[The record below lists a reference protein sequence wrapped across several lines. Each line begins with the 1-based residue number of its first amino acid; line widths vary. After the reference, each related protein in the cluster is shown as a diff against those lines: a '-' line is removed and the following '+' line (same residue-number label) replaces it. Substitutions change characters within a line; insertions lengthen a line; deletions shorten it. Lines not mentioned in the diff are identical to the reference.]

1 MTPILHALHCQP
13 WLITPEAHAAMR
25 RTVTSAGLFNEPPE
39 PPESELLCVEDGI
52 GIVSISGPLMKRP
65 DIFAR
70 VLLGATDM
78 DAIGEAIAEAGQRAD
93 VQAVLLAFDSP
104 GGTVNG
110 TPELAAAV
118 AALSKAKYVYA
129 FSDGQMC
136 SAAYWIAS
144 QADAIYATPSARVG
158 SIGVLLPMLD
168 ESKAFEQA
176 GVKVELFA
184 AGKYKSVGVPGV
196 SLTDEQRAWLQAD
209 IDEIYADF
217 KAAVL
222 ARGRRITPDV
232 MEGQCFSGRKASYNS
247 LTSGV
252 VQDRATALMKLRER
266 HVKQPAS

>member
-39 PPESELLCVEDGI
+39 PPESELLCVEDGL

-158 SIGVLLPMLD
+158 SIGVLLPMID
-168 ESKAFEQA
+168 DTEAFKQA
-176 GVKVELFA
+176 GLKVDLFA

-196 SLTDEQRAWLQAD
+196 ALTEDQRAWLQAD
-209 IDEIYADF
+209 LEEIYAEF
-217 KAAVL
+217 KTAVL
-222 ARGRRITPDV
+222 ARGRSIPQDA
-232 MEGQCFSGRKASYNS
+232 MEGQDFSGRKAFANA
-247 LTSGV
+247 LTAGV
-252 VQDRATALMKLRER
+252 VPDCASVLTRMRNR
-266 HVKQPAS
+266 HVS

>member
-1 MTPILHALHCQP
+1 
-13 WLITPEAHAAMR
+13 
-25 RTVTSAGLFNEPPE
+25 
-39 PPESELLCVEDGI
+39 VEDGI
-52 GIVSISGPLMKRP
+52 GIIRIHGPLMRDP
-65 DIFAR
+65 DLISS
-70 VLLGATDM
+70 LLFGATDM
-78 DAIGEAIAEAGQRAD
+78 NQVAEAIQEAVSRD
-93 VQAVLLAFDSP
+93 EVKSILLDIDSP

-110 TPELAAAV
+110 TPELAQAV
-118 AALSKAKYVYA
+118 ADAAKLKSIHA
-129 FSDGQMC
+129 FSAGQMC

-168 ESKAFEQA
+168 ETKAFEQA
-176 GVKVELFA
+176 GLKVELFA
-184 AGKYKSVGVPGV
+184 AGKFKSVGVPGV

-209 IDEIYADF
+209 IDEIYGDF

-222 ARGRRITPDV
+222 ARGRRITADV

-266 HVKQPAS
+266 HVQPPAS

>member
-1 MTPILHALHCQP
+1 MTQHLHALYHQP

-25 RTVTSAGLFNEPPE
+25 RAAAGNLFLQSPPE
-39 PPESELLCVEDGI
+39 PPVSDLLQIQDGI
-52 GIVSISGPLMKRP
+52 GIIPIFGVLMKRP
-65 DIFAR
+65 DIFSR

-78 DAIGEAIAEAGQRAD
+78 DEITAAITEAGDRED
-93 VQAVLLAFDSP
+93 VQAVLLDIDSP

-110 TPELAAAV
+110 TPELASAV
-118 AALSKAKYVYA
+118 GALSKGKYVYA

-168 ESKAFEQA
+168 ESEAFKQE
-176 GVKVELFA
+176 GLKMEVFA

-196 SLTDEQRAWLQAD
+196 SLTDEQRTWLQSS
-209 IDEIYADF
+209 IDEIAADF
-217 KAAVL
+217 QAAVL
-222 ARGRRITPDV
+222 ARGRSIAPGT
-232 MEGQCFSGRKASYNS
+232 MEGQDFSGQKAFANA

-252 VQDRATALMKLRER
+252 MSDRQTVLRRMRTR
-266 HVKQPAS
+266 HVS

>member
-158 SIGVLLPMLD
+158 SIGVLLPMID
-168 ESKAFEQA
+168 DTEAFKQA
-176 GVKVELFA
+176 GLKVDLFA

-196 SLTDEQRAWLQAD
+196 ALTDEQRAWLQAD
-209 IDEIYADF
+209 LEEIYADF
-217 KAAVL
+217 KTAVL
-222 ARGRRITPDV
+222 ARGRAIPPAAL
-232 MEGQCFSGRKASYNS
+232 EGQDFSGQKAFANA
-247 LTSGV
+247 LTAGV
-252 VQDRATALMKLRER
+252 VPDCAGVLTRMRNR
-266 HVKQPAS
+266 HVS

>member
-1 MTPILHALHCQP
+1 
-13 WLITPEAHAAMR
+13 MR
-25 RTVTSAGLFNEPPE
+25 QSVSRAGLFNEPTE
-39 PPESELLCVEDGI
+39 PPTSDLLGVEDGI
-52 GIVSISGPLMKRP
+52 GIVSIFGPLMKRP

-78 DAIGEAIAEAGQRAD
+78 DEIAEALIEARDRVD
-93 VQAVLLAFDSP
+93 VQAVLLAIDSP

-110 TPELAAAV
+110 TPELAALV
-118 AALSKAKYVYA
+118 AGVSKRKYVHA

-168 ESKAFEQA
+168 ESEAFKQA
-176 GVKVELFA
+176 GVKVEPFA
-184 AGKYKSVGVPGV
+184 AGKYKSVGVPGL

-209 IDEIYADF
+209 IDEIYGDF
-217 KAAVL
+217 KTAVL
-222 ARGRRITPDV
+222 TRGRAVPASA
-232 MEGQCFSGRKASYNS
+232 MEGQDFSGQKAFANA

-252 VQDRATALMKLRER
+252 VPDCASVLTKMRSR
-266 HVKQPAS
+266 HVS